1 MKRLLDGDRR
11 ASAALVSL
19 GGDDLVVK
27 RAKVHTQVPPCV
39 EVITSRDRST
49 GAFALPDTPEL
60 RKRLCAL
67 DRGSVGTGGG
77 QNVVGRA
84 VRVDG
89 ALLGRTSRRVVRAV
103 ALDDVVLDERARR
116 PAVHGEVAIAIGIV
130 VGGVLDVPKGA
141 VSSSPSVE
149 RKRRYLAEPGFQP
162 LPPTQFPA

>member
-67 DRGSVGTGGG
+67 DRGLVDTRGREDA
-77 QNVVGRA
+77 VVAA
-84 VRVDG
+84 VSVDG
-89 ALLGRTSRRVVRAV
+89 ALDLCSRRGVVGAV
-103 ALDDVVLDERARR
+103 VLDDVVLDEWVRR
-116 PAVHGEVAIAIGIV
+116 PAVHGKIAVSVWTV
-130 VGGVLDVPKGA
+130 VCGVLDGPIPQLVQ
-141 VSSSPSVE
+141 SS
-149 RKRRYLAEPGFQP
+149 
-162 LPPTQFPA
+162 